1 MDIKVKAINKIH
13 QAKVNKAVY
22 WLNKYEDANTQRDI
36 ASENNEKDFDD
47 ECVIWRKYDRM
58 CEKSFDRYLDY
69 MSELP
74 KREQNQIEKLFIN
87 I

>member
-22 WLNKYEDANTQRDI
+22 WLSKYEDANTQRDF
-36 ASENNEKDFDD
+36 ASDNNEKDFDD
-47 ECVIWRKYDRM
+47 ECVIWRKYDRI